1 MTGTKTW
8 ISNAPYA
15 DVIIVWAKDE
25 DNVIRGFIVDRESKG
40 LSTPKIEGKLSLRA
54 SAPGQVVMENVF
66 CSEDKVLPKASGL
79 GGPYQCL
86 NSARYGISWGAL
98 GAAEF
103 CFATARQYAL
113 DRMMSLLLGESS
125 ERPSLILLLS
135 RSCLHKAALI
145 HALIF
150 AIDQQTQD
158 CSELLQELQRHH
170 DEDLGHLYI
179 VLRMHRLDVE

>member
-1 MTGTKTW
+1 MKTKAIKVKGGYELTGTKTW

-54 SAPGQVVMENVF
+54 SATGQVVMENVF

-79 GGPYQCL
+79 GGPFQCL

-113 DRMMSLLLGESS
+113 DRMMFGKPIAGTQLVQSKLVL
-125 ERPSLILLLS
+125 SLI
-135 RSCLHKAALI
+135 HI
-145 HALIF
+145 
-150 AIDQQTQD
+150 
-158 CSELLQELQRHH
+158 
-170 DEDLGHLYI
+170 
-179 VLRMHRLDVE
+179 